1 MALGLESG
9 RRMEVAQKSVSPPS
23 EVRLTQARQAEAQD
37 FLERGFA
44 LAHFIFPERPTAI
57 AILVGALNKLKARLS
72 RERKRAYWRD
82 KFLKRQITRITRD
95 DEDTLQWLIY
105 FESDSHEKAQEGRGQ
120 ASELDFVIRYVKTLV
135 RLSTGMSSFYVNT
148 AIHRLL
154 YRYTTAEAQKIYEMV
169 TDSYREADE
178 YRRAKRLLMLNLE
191 SRFRGRI
198 QSVTTDRGEARY
210 ELSEDQERWRDLVMS
225 CLEWF
230 TPWSTHDKCPL
241 TDGSGSH
248 PSRLRELFSGNCE
261 GSGNQDK
268 IEINRCHAFI
278 DPLCSG
284 YIVKTLGLEQHSSR
298 LGVPRFYMDPDQNL
312 RPPSSRLP
320 DTPLTAR
327 ERQAIADALAA
338 EEARRR
344 KVVARELRF
353 VVDGVE
359 HARLYPEYSQELR
372 FQPSLGGQLL
382 EVWTEDDQG
391 PLLLA
396 THMIPSPGSVHHSES
411 AFTLPL
417 MGGRSV
423 AVRALN
429 EPDGEASSCTIS
441 VSIDGTETRRR
452 PVASCVQEWLA
463 HVPAL
468 PAYAA
473 MLALL
478 LAVILLWTGLRQ
490 KLANERVHE
499 NELRTE
505 LARERET
512 RASSQPPPT
521 PITGPS
527 AYRLTPD
534 DLITRGSD
542 EIQEHAITVPPIP
555 TLINLELPVPNAQ
568 GQYDATIK
576 LLDSRKIILAEDE
589 LSPIVEGS
597 ETIIVVSVP
606 STLLGPT
613 QDYRVELKDT
623 ISRGV
628 RTFTF
633 YTMPAQR

>member
-1 MALGLESG
+1 MALALESSH
-9 RRMEVAQKSVSPPS
+9 RTEVAQKSVSPLSDP
-23 EVRLTQARQAEAQD
+23 RLTQVRQGEAQD

-72 RERKRAYWRD
+72 RERKRTYWRD

-105 FESDSHEKAQEGRGQ
+105 FESDSHEKAQERRGQ
-120 ASELDFVIRYVKTLV
+120 ASEQDFVIRYVKTLV
-135 RLSTGMSSFYVNT
+135 RLSTGMSSFYVNI

-154 YRYTTAEAQKIYEMV
+154 YRYTTSEAQKIYEMV

-191 SRFRGRI
+191 SRFQGRI

-210 ELSEDQERWRDLVMS
+210 ELAENQERWRDLVMS
-225 CLEWF
+225 CLELF
-230 TPWSTHDKCPL
+230 KPWSTQNKCPL
-241 TDGSGSH
+241 KDGSGIF

-268 IEINRCHAFI
+268 IEIKRCHAFI

-284 YIVKTLGLEQHSSR
+284 YIVQALGLEQHSSR
-298 LGVPRFYMDPDQNL
+298 LGVPRFDMAQDQNGRLPSL
-312 RPPSSRLP
+312 RIP
-320 DTPLTAR
+320 DTPLTAQ

-344 KVVARELRF
+344 KVVARELRL

-359 HARLYPEYSQELR
+359 HARWYPEHSRELR
-372 FQPSLGGQLL
+372 FHAPLGCQLL
-382 EVWTEDDQG
+382 EVWTADEQG

-396 THMIPSPGSVHHSES
+396 THIIPIPDSAHPVES
-411 AFTLPL
+411 RFALPL

-423 AVRALN
+423 SICALHA
-429 EPDGEASSCTIS
+429 PDGETSPCTIS
-441 VSIDGTETRRR
+441 VSIDGTEVPRR
-452 PVASCVQEWLA
+452 PVASRVQAWLA
-463 HVPAL
+463 RAPAL
-468 PAYAA
+468 PAYAG

-478 LAVILLWTGLRQ
+478 LAVIFLWTGLRQ
-490 KLANERVHE
+490 KLATEQLRE
-499 NELRTE
+499 NDLRTE
-505 LARERET
+505 LARDREA
-512 RASSQPPPT
+512 RASSQQPPR

-542 EIQEHAITVPPIP
+542 EIQEHAITVPPISIVI
-555 TLINLELPVPNAQ
+555 TLELPVSKAQ
-568 GQYDATIK
+568 GQYHAVLK
-576 LLDSRKIILAEDE
+576 PLDGRKIILAEDE
-589 LSPIVEGS
+589 LSPIVQGS
-597 ETIIVVSVP
+597 EKMIVVSVP
-606 STLLGPT
+606 STLLAPS
-613 QDYRVELKDT
+613 QYYRVDLQGT
-623 ISRGV
+623 ISRDV

-633 YTMPAQR
+633 YTTPAQP